1 MILNRLEPGT
11 QCKVLSTGET
21 GILKQIYFYPTKF
34 ELEFPDGRIS
44 HYTTKQLEIDGVS
57 QVEATYNSPSI
68 PKDGKGECWSNWF
81 PFQHESVVEH
91 HFDTSID
98 IMWKMLTSLEMYNI
112 WFFGIQRA
120 LPVNEV
126 ERYVHKYS
134 FEHFDLAPGKYF
146 KTRPKS
152 LAPYFNSRIMTIEK
166 GKEFGFSFSTNPFVE
181 EYIHFS
187 LRESKN
193 GVWVKCSR
201 NSEGIFSLLS
211 HFNWEEKSKIFLKLD
226 NITPKIEQLYEDNAD
241 KSENGADFSQ
251 NAKQSGGLE
260 SLSQNEQVAYLV
272 NKGLDGDMDSVNS
285 NQSKVIRGK
294 VKAMIVKIN
303 RGSVERPPM
312 PEFSAASNSP
322 ASSGSF
328 ESLSK
333 EEQVAYLVNKGL
345 DGDMDSINN
354 LDNKV
359 IRAKAKAMIVKINR
373 GSVER
378 PPMPEIGAASSNP
391 ASSEGFESL
400 SKEEQVAYFV
410 NKGLDGDMDSINN
423 LDNKVIRAKAKAMIV
438 KINRGSVERP
448 PMPKISNPAASS
460 ENASSSGGE
469 SDDELMKRLIAKGLE
484 GDMEEINS
492 LDNKVMRGKIKAAIV
507 KEKRK
512 AT

>member
-11 QCKVLSTGET
+11 QCKVLSTGEK

-44 HYTTKQLEIDGVS
+44 HFTTKQLEIDGIS
-57 QVEATYNSPSI
+57 QVEATFKSPSV
-68 PKDGKGECWSNWF
+68 PKDGKGESWSDWF

-91 HFDTSID
+91 HFDTSAD

-112 WFFGIQRA
+112 WFFGIQRS

-126 ERYVHKYS
+126 NRYVHKYS
-134 FEHFDLAPGKYF
+134 FEHFELAPGKYF

-152 LAPYFNSRIMTIEK
+152 LAPYFKSRIMTIEK
-166 GKEFGFSFSTNPFVE
+166 KKEFGFSFSTNPFVE
-181 EYIHFS
+181 EYVHFS
-187 LRESKN
+187 LRKSEN

-211 HFNWEEKSKIFLKLD
+211 HFNWEQKSKILLKLD
-226 NITPKIEQLYEDNAD
+226 SIIPKVEQLIEDNTNLTED
-241 KSENGADFSQ
+241 P
-251 NAKQSGGLE
+251 KQLGGLNA
-260 SLSQNEQVAYLV
+260 LSQNEQVAYLV

-285 NQSKVIRGK
+285 HQSKVIRGK

-312 PEFSAASNSP
+312 PNISSAGTLTT
-322 ASSGSF
+322 ASSGGF

-333 EEQVAYLVNKGL
+333 DEQVAYLVNKGL
-345 DGDMDSINN
+345 DGDMDSVNN
-354 LDNKV
+354 TDNKV

-378 PPMPEIGAASSNP
+378 PPMPDTTNTQSSNQN
-391 ASSEGFESL
+391 ES
-400 SKEEQVAYFV
+400 KKDE
-410 NKGLDGDMDSINN
+410 
-423 LDNKVIRAKAKAMIV
+423 
-438 KINRGSVERP
+438 SVEDLTR
-448 PMPKISNPAASS
+448 
-460 ENASSSGGE
+460 
-469 SDDELMKRLIAKGLE
+469 RLVAKGMQ
-484 GDMEEINS
+484 GDLEEINA
-492 LDNKVMRGKIKAAIV
+492 LEDKVIRGKIKAAIV

-512 AT
+512 AN

>member
-11 QCKVLSTGET
+11 QCKVLNTGEK

-44 HYTTKQLEIDGVS
+44 HYTTKQLEIDGIS
-57 QVEATYNSPSI
+57 QVEATFKSPSI
-68 PKDGKGECWSNWF
+68 PKDGKGECWSDWF

-91 HFDTSID
+91 HFDTSVD

-120 LPVNEV
+120 LPLNDVD
-126 ERYVHKYS
+126 RYVHKYS
-134 FEHFDLAPGKYF
+134 FEHFNLAPGKYF
-146 KTRPKS
+146 KVRPKS
-152 LAPYFNSRIMTIEK
+152 PAPYFKCRIMTLEK
-166 GKEFGFSFSTNPFVE
+166 GREFGFSFSTNPFVE

-187 LRESKN
+187 LSESQN

-226 NITPKIEQLYEDNAD
+226 NIIPKIEQPSKDDIGLSED
-241 KSENGADFSQ
+241 S
-251 NAKQSGGLE
+251 KQSGGLE

-303 RGSVERPPM
+303 RGS
-312 PEFSAASNSP
+312 
-322 ASSGSF
+322 
-328 ESLSK
+328 
-333 EEQVAYLVNKGL
+333 
-345 DGDMDSINN
+345 I
-354 LDNKV
+354 
-359 IRAKAKAMIVKINR
+359 
-373 GSVER
+373 ER
-378 PPMPEIGAASSNP
+378 PPMPEISAASSTP
-391 ASSEGFESL
+391 TSSGGFESL

-438 KINRGSVERP
+438 KINRGSIERP
-448 PMPKISNPAASS
+448 PMPEISAASSTPTSSGGFKSLSKEEQVAYFVNKGLDGDMDSINNLDNKVIRAKAKAMIVKINRGSIERPPMPDISDTTASS
-460 ENASSSGGE
+460 ENTSAGNQE
-469 SDDELMKRLIAKGLE
+469 SDEELVKRLIAKGLQ
-484 GDMEEINS
+484 GDMEEINA
-492 LDNKVMRGKIKAAIV
+492 LDNKIIRGKIKAAIV

-512 AT
+512 AN

>member
-11 QCKVLSTGET
+11 ECKVLSTGEK

-57 QVEATYNSPSI
+57 QVEAVYKSPSI
-68 PKDGKGECWSNWF
+68 PKDGKGECWSDWF

-91 HFDTSID
+91 HFETSSD

-112 WFFGIQRA
+112 WFFGIQRT
-120 LPVNEV
+120 LPINDVD
-126 ERYVHKYS
+126 RYVHKYS

-152 LAPYFNSRIMTIEK
+152 LAPYFKSRIMTIEK
-166 GKEFGFSFSTNPFVE
+166 GKKLGFSFATNPFVE

-211 HFNWEEKSKIFLKLD
+211 HFNWEEKSKIFIKLD
-226 NITPKIEQLYEDNAD
+226 NITPKIEQLYEDNVDLSDNSAD
-241 KSENGADFSQ
+241 LSQ
-251 NAKQSGGLE
+251 NAKQAGGLE
-260 SLSQNEQVAYLV
+260 ALSQNDQVAYLV

-303 RGSVERPPM
+303 RGSIERPPM
-312 PEFSAASNSP
+312 PVISDAGSSP
-322 ASSGSF
+322 ASSGGF

-373 GSVER
+373 GSIER
-378 PPMPEIGAASSNP
+378 PPMPVISDSTASNKNP
-391 ASSEGFESL
+391 SA
-400 SKEEQVAYFV
+400 
-410 NKGLDGDMDSINN
+410 
-423 LDNKVIRAKAKAMIV
+423 
-438 KINRGSVERP
+438 
-448 PMPKISNPAASS
+448 
-460 ENASSSGGE
+460 GGKE
-469 SDDELMKRLIAKGLE
+469 SDEELMKRLIAKGLQ
-484 GDMEEINS
+484 GDMEEINA
-492 LDNKVMRGKIKAAIV
+492 LDNKVMRGKIKAAVV

-512 AT
+512 TN

>member
-11 QCKVLSTGET
+11 QCKVLSTGEK

-57 QVEATYNSPSI
+57 QVEATFKSPSI
-68 PKDGKGECWSNWF
+68 PKDGKGECWSDWF

-91 HFDTSID
+91 HFDTSVD

-120 LPVNEV
+120 LPLNDVD
-126 ERYVHKYS
+126 RYVHKYS
-134 FEHFDLAPGKYF
+134 FEHFNLAPGQYF
-146 KTRPKS
+146 RVRPKS
-152 LAPYFNSRIMTIEK
+152 LAPYFKCRIMTIEE
-166 GKEFGFSFSTNPFVE
+166 GKKFGFSFSTNPFIE

-187 LRESKN
+187 LRESPN

-211 HFNWEEKSKIFLKLD
+211 HFNWEEKSKILLKLD
-226 NITPKIEQLYEDNAD
+226 SIIPKVEQSSEKDAGLSED
-241 KSENGADFSQ
+241 S
-251 NAKQSGGLE
+251 KQSGGLE

-272 NKGLDGDMDSVNS
+272 NKGLDGDMDIVNS

-303 RGSVERPPM
+303 RGS
-312 PEFSAASNSP
+312 
-322 ASSGSF
+322 
-328 ESLSK
+328 
-333 EEQVAYLVNKGL
+333 
-345 DGDMDSINN
+345 MD
-354 LDNKV
+354 
-359 IRAKAKAMIVKINR
+359 
-373 GSVER
+373 R
-378 PPMPEIGAASSNP
+378 PPMPEISATSSTP
-391 ASSEGFESL
+391 TSSGGFESL

-438 KINRGSVERP
+438 KINRGSIERP
-448 PMPKISNPAASS
+448 PMPEISAVTSS
-460 ENASSSGGE
+460 EDKSAGNRE
-469 SDDELMKRLIAKGLE
+469 SDEELMQRLIAVGLQ
-484 GDMEEINS
+484 GDMEEINA
-492 LDNKVMRGKIKAAIV
+492 LDNRVIRGKIKAAIV

-512 AT
+512 AK

>member
-1 MILNRLEPGT
+1 MFNLDYKYSIKKMILNRLEPGT
-11 QCKVLSTGET
+11 QCKVLSTGEK

-57 QVEATYNSPSI
+57 QVEATFKSPSI
-68 PKDGKGECWSNWF
+68 PKDGKGECWSDWF

-120 LPVNEV
+120 LPVNDV
-126 ERYVHKYS
+126 DRYVHKYS
-134 FEHFDLAPGKYF
+134 FEHFNLTPGKYF
-146 KTRPKS
+146 KVRPKS
-152 LAPYFNSRIMTIEK
+152 LAPYFKCRIMTIEK

-187 LRESKN
+187 LRESQN

-201 NSEGIFSLLS
+201 NSEGVFSLLS
-211 HFNWEEKSKIFLKLD
+211 HFNWEEKSKILFKLD
-226 NITPKIEQLYEDNAD
+226 SIIPKVEQSTEENVGHSED
-241 KSENGADFSQ
+241 S
-251 NAKQSGGLE
+251 KQAGGLE

-272 NKGLDGDMDSVNS
+272 NKGLDGDMDIVNS

-303 RGSVERPPM
+303 RGS
-312 PEFSAASNSP
+312 
-322 ASSGSF
+322 
-328 ESLSK
+328 L
-333 EEQVAYLVNKGL
+333 
-345 DGDMDSINN
+345 
-354 LDNKV
+354 
-359 IRAKAKAMIVKINR
+359 
-373 GSVER
+373 ER
-378 PPMPEIGAASSNP
+378 PPMPEISAASSTP
-391 ASSEGFESL
+391 TSSGGIESL

-438 KINRGSVERP
+438 KINRGSMERP
-448 PMPKISNPAASS
+448 PMPEISAVTSS
-460 ENASSSGGE
+460 EDTSAVNRE
-469 SDDELMKRLIAKGLE
+469 SDEELMQRLIAVGLQ
-484 GDMEEINS
+484 GDMEEINA
-492 LDNKVMRGKIKAAIV
+492 LDNRAMRGKIKAAIV

-512 AT
+512 AK

>member
-11 QCKVLSTGET
+11 QCKVLSTGEK

-57 QVEATYNSPSI
+57 QVEATFKSPSI
-68 PKDGKGECWSNWF
+68 PKDGKGECWSDWF

-91 HFDTSID
+91 HFDTSVD

-120 LPVNEV
+120 LPLNDVD
-126 ERYVHKYS
+126 RYVHKYS
-134 FEHFDLAPGKYF
+134 FEHFNLAPGKYF
-146 KTRPKS
+146 KVRPKS
-152 LAPYFNSRIMTIEK
+152 LAPYFKCRIMTIEK

-187 LRESKN
+187 LRESQN

-201 NSEGIFSLLS
+201 NSEGVFSLLS
-211 HFNWEEKSKIFLKLD
+211 HFNWEEKSKILLKLD
-226 NITPKIEQLYEDNAD
+226 SIIPKVEQSPEKNVGLSED
-241 KSENGADFSQ
+241 S
-251 NAKQSGGLE
+251 KQSGGLE

-272 NKGLDGDMDSVNS
+272 NKGLDGDMDIVNS

-303 RGSVERPPM
+303 RGSM
-312 PEFSAASNSP
+312 
-322 ASSGSF
+322 
-328 ESLSK
+328 
-333 EEQVAYLVNKGL
+333 
-345 DGDMDSINN
+345 
-354 LDNKV
+354 
-359 IRAKAKAMIVKINR
+359 
-373 GSVER
+373 ER
-378 PPMPEIGAASSNP
+378 PPMPEISAASSTP
-391 ASSEGFESL
+391 TSSGGIESL

-438 KINRGSVERP
+438 KINRGSMERP
-448 PMPKISNPAASS
+448 SMPEISAVTSS
-460 ENASSSGGE
+460 EDTSAVNRE
-469 SDDELMKRLIAKGLE
+469 SDEELMQRLIAVGLQ
-484 GDMEEINS
+484 GDMEEINA
-492 LDNKVMRGKIKAAIV
+492 LDNRAMRGKIKAAIV

-512 AT
+512 AK

>member
-1 MILNRLEPGT
+1 MFNLNDDYSIKKMILNRLEPGT

-44 HYTTKQLEIDGVS
+44 HYTTKQVEIEGVS
-57 QVEATYNSPSI
+57 QVEAIFKSPSI
-68 PKDGKGECWSNWF
+68 PKNGKGECWSDWF

-91 HFDTSID
+91 HFDTSVD

-120 LPVNEV
+120 LPLNDVD
-126 ERYVHKYS
+126 RYVHKYS
-134 FEHFDLAPGKYF
+134 FEHFNLAPGKYF
-146 KTRPKS
+146 KVRPKS
-152 LAPYFNSRIMTIEK
+152 LAPYFKCRIMTIEK
-166 GKEFGFSFSTNPFVE
+166 GKEFGFSFSTNPFTE

-187 LRESKN
+187 LRESQS

-226 NITPKIEQLYEDNAD
+226 NIIPKVEQPPEDNVGL
-241 KSENGADFSQ
+241 SEDS
-251 NAKQSGGLE
+251 KQSGGLE
-260 SLSQNEQVAYLV
+260 SLSQDDQVSYLV
-272 NKGLDGDMDSVNS
+272 NKGLDGDMDIVNT

-303 RGSVERPPM
+303 RGS
-312 PEFSAASNSP
+312 
-322 ASSGSF
+322 
-328 ESLSK
+328 
-333 EEQVAYLVNKGL
+333 
-345 DGDMDSINN
+345 I
-354 LDNKV
+354 
-359 IRAKAKAMIVKINR
+359 
-373 GSVER
+373 ER
-378 PPMPEIGAASSNP
+378 PPMPEISAANSTSASSG
-391 ASSEGFESL
+391 GFESL

-448 PMPKISNPAASS
+448 PMPEISGTTTSS
-460 ENASSSGGE
+460 ENTSAGGAE
-469 SDDELMKRLIAKGLE
+469 SDEELVGRLIAKGLQ
-484 GDMEEINS
+484 GDMEEINA

-512 AT
+512 AN

>member
-1 MILNRLEPGT
+1 MFNLNHGNFIKKMILNRLEPGT
-11 QCKVLSTGET
+11 QCKVLSTGER

-57 QVEATYNSPSI
+57 QVEATFKSPSI
-68 PKDGKGECWSNWF
+68 PKDGKGECWSDWF

-120 LPVNEV
+120 LPLNDVN
-126 ERYVHKYS
+126 RYVHKYS
-134 FEHFDLAPGKYF
+134 FEHFNLAPGKYF
-146 KTRPKS
+146 KVRPKS
-152 LAPYFNSRIMTIEK
+152 LAPYFRCRIMTVEK

-226 NITPKIEQLYEDNAD
+226 NIIPKTEQPSKDNINLPED
-241 KSENGADFSQ
+241 S
-251 NAKQSGGLE
+251 KQSGGLE

-303 RGSVERPPM
+303 RGSM
-312 PEFSAASNSP
+312 
-322 ASSGSF
+322 
-328 ESLSK
+328 
-333 EEQVAYLVNKGL
+333 
-345 DGDMDSINN
+345 
-354 LDNKV
+354 
-359 IRAKAKAMIVKINR
+359 
-373 GSVER
+373 ER
-378 PPMPEIGAASSNP
+378 PPMPEISN
-391 ASSEGFESL
+391 
-400 SKEEQVAYFV
+400 VAV
-410 NKGLDGDMDSINN
+410 L
-423 LDNKVIRAKAKAMIV
+423 
-438 KINRGSVERP
+438 
-448 PMPKISNPAASS
+448 S
-460 ENASSSGGE
+460 ENASASGEE
-469 SDDELMKRLIAKGLE
+469 SDDELMRRLIAKGLE

-492 LDNKVMRGKIKAAIV
+492 LGNKVMRGKIKAAIV
-507 KEKRK
+507 KEKRN
-512 AT
+512 AN

>member
-11 QCKVLSTGET
+11 QCKVLSTGEKGT
-21 GILKQIYFYPTKF
+21 LKQIYFYPTKF

-44 HYTTKQLEIDGVS
+44 HYTTKQLEIDGIS
-57 QVEATYNSPSI
+57 QVEATFKSPSI
-68 PKDGKGECWSNWF
+68 PKDGKGESWSDWL

-91 HFDTSID
+91 HFDTSAD

-126 ERYVHKYS
+126 NRYVHKYS
-134 FEHFDLAPGKYF
+134 FEHFDMAPGEYF

-152 LAPYFNSRIMTIEK
+152 LAPYFKSRIMTIEK

-181 EYIHFS
+181 EYVHFS

-211 HFNWEEKSKIFLKLD
+211 HLNWEQKSKIFLKLD
-226 NITPKIEQLYEDNAD
+226 SIIPKIEQFTEENTDLTED
-241 KSENGADFSQ
+241 S
-251 NAKQSGGLE
+251 KQSGEGGFE
-260 SLSQNEQVAYLV
+260 ALSQNEQVAYLV

-285 NQSKVIRGK
+285 NKSKVIRGK

-303 RGSVERPPM
+303 RGSIKRPPM
-312 PEFSAASNSP
+312 PEISNSSTASP
-322 ASSGSF
+322 SSGGF
-328 ESLSK
+328 ESLGK
-333 EEQVAYLVNKGL
+333 EEQIAYLVNKGL

-373 GSVER
+373 GSIER
-378 PPMPEIGAASSNP
+378 PPMPEINSS
-391 ASSEGFESL
+391 
-400 SKEEQVAYFV
+400 
-410 NKGLDGDMDSINN
+410 
-423 LDNKVIRAKAKAMIV
+423 
-438 KINRGSVERP
+438 
-448 PMPKISNPAASS
+448 AASS
-460 ENASSSGGE
+460 ENVSISGE
-469 SDDELMKRLIAKGLE
+469 SDEDLMKRLIAKGLQ
-484 GDMEEINS
+484 GDMEEINA
-492 LDNKVMRGKIKAAIV
+492 LDNKVARGKIKAAII

-512 AT
+512 AN

>member
-1 MILNRLEPGT
+1 MLNLNSIYSIKKMILNRLEPGT
-11 QCKVLSTGET
+11 QCKVLNTGEK

-44 HYTTKQLEIDGVS
+44 HYTTKQLEIDGIS
-57 QVEATYNSPSI
+57 QVEATFKSPSI
-68 PKDGKGECWSNWF
+68 PKDGKGECWSDWF

-91 HFDTSID
+91 HFDTSVD

-120 LPVNEV
+120 LPLNEV
-126 ERYVHKYS
+126 DRYVHKYS
-134 FEHFDLAPGKYF
+134 FEHFNLAPGKYF
-146 KTRPKS
+146 KVRPKS
-152 LAPYFNSRIMTIEK
+152 LAPYFKCRIMTIEK
-166 GKEFGFSFSTNPFVE
+166 GKEFGFSFSTNPFTE

-187 LRESKN
+187 LRESQN

-226 NITPKIEQLYEDNAD
+226 NIIPKIEQPSKDDIGLSED
-241 KSENGADFSQ
+241 S
-251 NAKQSGGLE
+251 KQSGGLE

-303 RGSVERPPM
+303 RGS
-312 PEFSAASNSP
+312 
-322 ASSGSF
+322 
-328 ESLSK
+328 
-333 EEQVAYLVNKGL
+333 
-345 DGDMDSINN
+345 I
-354 LDNKV
+354 
-359 IRAKAKAMIVKINR
+359 
-373 GSVER
+373 ER
-378 PPMPEIGAASSNP
+378 PPMPEISAASSTP
-391 ASSEGFESL
+391 TSSGGFESL

-438 KINRGSVERP
+438 KINRGSIERP
-448 PMPKISNPAASS
+448 PMPDISDTTASS
-460 ENASSSGGE
+460 ENTSAGNQE
-469 SDDELMKRLIAKGLE
+469 SDEELVKRLIAKGLQ
-484 GDMEEINS
+484 GDMEEINA
-492 LDNKVMRGKIKAAIV
+492 LDNKIIRGKIKAAIV

-512 AT
+512 AN

>member
-11 QCKVLSTGET
+11 QCKVLSTGEK

-57 QVEATYNSPSI
+57 QVEATFKSPSI
-68 PKDGKGECWSNWF
+68 PKDGKGECWSDWF
-81 PFQHESVVEH
+81 PFQHKSVVEH

-120 LPVNEV
+120 LPLNDVN
-126 ERYVHKYS
+126 RYVHKYS
-134 FEHFDLAPGKYF
+134 FEHFNLALGKYF
-146 KTRPKS
+146 KVRPKS
-152 LAPYFNSRIMTIEK
+152 LAPYFKCRIMTLEK

-187 LRESKN
+187 LSESQN

-226 NITPKIEQLYEDNAD
+226 NIIPKIEQPSKDNIGLSED
-241 KSENGADFSQ
+241 S
-251 NAKQSGGLE
+251 KQSGGLE

-285 NQSKVIRGK
+285 NQSKVTRGK

-303 RGSVERPPM
+303 RGS
-312 PEFSAASNSP
+312 
-322 ASSGSF
+322 
-328 ESLSK
+328 
-333 EEQVAYLVNKGL
+333 
-345 DGDMDSINN
+345 I
-354 LDNKV
+354 
-359 IRAKAKAMIVKINR
+359 
-373 GSVER
+373 ER
-378 PPMPEIGAASSNP
+378 PPMPEISAASSTP
-391 ASSEGFESL
+391 TSSGGFESL
-400 SKEEQVAYFV
+400 SKEEQIAYFV

-438 KINRGSVERP
+438 KINRGSIERP
-448 PMPKISNPAASS
+448 PMPEISDTTTSS
-460 ENASSSGGE
+460 ENTSTGNQE
-469 SDDELMKRLIAKGLE
+469 SDEELVKRLIAKGLQ
-484 GDMEEINS
+484 GDMEEINA
-492 LDNKVMRGKIKAAIV
+492 LENKVIRGKIKAAIV

-512 AT
+512 AN

>member
-1 MILNRLEPGT
+1 MILNRLEPGA
-11 QCKVLSTGET
+11 QCKVLSTGEE

-44 HYTTKQLEIDGVS
+44 HYTTKQLEIDGIS
-57 QVEATYNSPSI
+57 QVEATFNSPSI
-68 PKDGKGECWSNWF
+68 PKDGKGESWSDWF

-91 HFDTSID
+91 HFNTSAD

-112 WFFGIQRA
+112 WFFGIQRT

-126 ERYVHKYS
+126 NRYVHKYS
-134 FEHFDLAPGKYF
+134 FEHFDMSPGEYF

-152 LAPYFNSRIMTIEK
+152 LAPYFKSRIMTIEK
-166 GKEFGFSFSTNPFVE
+166 EKEFGFSFSTNPFVE
-181 EYIHFS
+181 EYVHFS

-201 NSEGIFSLLS
+201 NSEGVFSLLN
-211 HFNWEEKSKIFLKLD
+211 HFNWEKKSKIFLKLD
-226 NITPKIEQLYEDNAD
+226 SIIPKIEQAPEENIDPTEDSN
-241 KSENGADFSQ
+241 
-251 NAKQSGGLE
+251 QSSGFE
-260 SLSQNEQVAYLV
+260 ALSQNELVAYLV

-303 RGSVERPPM
+303 RGSIKRPPM
-312 PEFSAASNSP
+312 PEISSSSTASP
-322 ASSGSF
+322 SSGGF
-328 ESLSK
+328 ESLGK

-373 GSVER
+373 GSIER
-378 PPMPEIGAASSNP
+378 PPMPEINSS
-391 ASSEGFESL
+391 
-400 SKEEQVAYFV
+400 
-410 NKGLDGDMDSINN
+410 
-423 LDNKVIRAKAKAMIV
+423 
-438 KINRGSVERP
+438 
-448 PMPKISNPAASS
+448 AASS
-460 ENASSSGGE
+460 ENVSISGE
-469 SDDELMKRLIAKGLE
+469 SDEDLMKRLIAKGLQ
-484 GDMEEINS
+484 GDMEEINA
-492 LDNKVMRGKIKAAIV
+492 LDNKVARGKIKAAII

-512 AT
+512 AN

>member
-1 MILNRLEPGT
+1 MNKYSIKKMILNRLEPGT
-11 QCKVLSTGET
+11 QCKVLSTGEK

-57 QVEATYNSPSI
+57 QVEATFKSPSI
-68 PKDGKGECWSNWF
+68 PKDGKGECWSDWF

-91 HFDTSID
+91 HFDTSVD

-120 LPVNEV
+120 LPLNDVD
-126 ERYVHKYS
+126 RYVHKYS
-134 FEHFDLAPGKYF
+134 FEHFNLAPGKYF
-146 KTRPKS
+146 KVRPKS
-152 LAPYFNSRIMTIEK
+152 LAPYFKCRIMTIEK

-187 LRESKN
+187 LRESQN

-201 NSEGIFSLLS
+201 NSEGVFSLLS
-211 HFNWEEKSKIFLKLD
+211 HFNWEEKSKILLKLD
-226 NITPKIEQLYEDNAD
+226 SIIPKVEQSTEENVGLSED
-241 KSENGADFSQ
+241 S
-251 NAKQSGGLE
+251 KQSGGLE

-272 NKGLDGDMDSVNS
+272 NKGLDGDMDIVNS

-303 RGSVERPPM
+303 RGSM
-312 PEFSAASNSP
+312 
-322 ASSGSF
+322 
-328 ESLSK
+328 
-333 EEQVAYLVNKGL
+333 
-345 DGDMDSINN
+345 
-354 LDNKV
+354 
-359 IRAKAKAMIVKINR
+359 
-373 GSVER
+373 ER
-378 PPMPEIGAASSNP
+378 PPMPEISAASSTP
-391 ASSEGFESL
+391 TSSGGIESL

-438 KINRGSVERP
+438 KINRGSMERP
-448 PMPKISNPAASS
+448 PMPEISAASS
-460 ENASSSGGE
+460 TPTSSGGIESLSKEEQVAYFVNKGLDGDMDSINNLDNKVIRAKAKAMIVKINRGSMERPPMPEISAVTSSEDTSAVNRE
-469 SDDELMKRLIAKGLE
+469 SDEELMQRLIAVGLQ
-484 GDMEEINS
+484 GDMEEINA
-492 LDNKVMRGKIKAAIV
+492 LDNRAMRGKIKAAIV

-512 AT
+512 AK